1 MEVFIMK
8 VVKRDE
14 RREDFDDS
22 KLRRSIERSAER
34 ADIDKDKAREI
45 SDRVARDVRDN
56 FKDRD
61 DVKSDDIRKRVLD
74 RLDSEER
81 KIADSFRNFKK

>member
-1 MEVFIMK
+1 MK
-8 VVKRDE
+8 VVKRDD
-14 RREDFDDS
+14 RREDFDDK
-22 KLRRSIERSAER
+22 KLRRAIEKAAER
-34 ADIDKDKAREI
+34 ANIDKDKVKEI
-45 SDRVARDVRDN
+45 TDRVAKDVRDN

>member
-1 MEVFIMK
+1 MR

-14 RREDFDDS
+14 RREDFDDK
-22 KLRRSIERSAER
+22 KLRRAIERSAER
-34 ADIDKDKAREI
+34 ADINKDRAREVA
-45 SDRVARDVRDN
+45 DRVARDVRDN

-61 DVKSDDIRKRVLD
+61 DVKSDDIRRRVLD